1 MTLDVKRRFNGVS
14 SHLREGLGSCE
25 LAAKGSCVQ
34 LRGERAPLKLNSFQ
48 AKLSLTFCSEYQGKK
63 YLRLIRFAI

>member
-25 LAAKGSCVQ
+25 LAAKGSC
-34 LRGERAPLKLNSFQ
+34 EARAPPLKLNSFQ
-48 AKLSLTFCSEYQGKK
+48 AKLSQTFYSEYQGKK
-63 YLRLIRFAI
+63 YFGLIRFA